1 MRSSVLIGLT
11 VFGIYLVIQI
21 MRTQQ
26 LIKVGEKMAAET
38 VAYTRHVE
46 DPTFTILFV
55 GDSTAVGVGASTPEK
70 SIAGLVANRYP
81 AAEIVNNGVSGA
93 KAVDVLEHIKQIDA
107 SYDLIMIHA
116 GGNDVVRFTSLHDF
130 RNSIRTI
137 LELAKQKA
145 PQVLLTSTGNVG
157 TVPLFPAPTR
167 WIFDRRSRSIRDILI
182 EEVARAG
189 ATVRYTDLFRERP
202 QDPFAE
208 DPKTYY
214 AKDQFHPSDA
224 GYADWFS
231 FIDVQLDQFTF

>member
-1 MRSSVLIGLT
+1 MRGSLLIGGALLI
-11 VFGIYLVIQI
+11 IYSVTQVL
-21 MRTQQ
+21 RTQQ

-38 VAYTRHVE
+38 VAYTRHVG
-46 DPTFTILFV
+46 DPAFTILFI

-81 AAEIVNNGVSGA
+81 DSEIVNNGVSGA
-93 KAVDVLEHIKQIDA
+93 KAVDVLEQIKQIDT
-107 SYDLIMIHA
+107 SYDLMMIHV
-116 GGNDVVRFTSLHDF
+116 GGNDVVRFTSLDDF

-157 TVPLFPAPTR
+157 TVTLFPAPTR
-167 WIFDRRSRSIRDILI
+167 WIFDRRSRSIREILI
-182 EEVARAG
+182 DEVARAG
-189 ATVRYTDLFRERP
+189 EGVRYTDLFRERP

-208 DPKTYY
+208 DPKAYY

-231 FIDVQLDQFTF
+231 LMDVQLDQFTF